1 MRQADASPILD
12 VRNLTTHYPSPV
24 GPVKAVN
31 DVSLSLREGE
41 ILGIVGESG
50 CGKSA
55 LLLSVMRLVPFPGRI
70 VGGSAFL
77 EGQDL
82 MALDEAAMRNVR
94 GRKIAMV
101 FQDPMTSLNPAH
113 RVGQQIVEAM
123 AVHGIG
129 ESGASGGEGAGNN
142 GASASRWRR
151 QRAIELMAQVGIP
164 HPETRFNQYPHEFS
178 GGQQQRI
185 MIAVALACGPRVL
198 LADEPTTSLDVT
210 IQAQVLELMRKINE
224 ETGTAIMMVTHDLPL
239 AGDFCHN
246 IAVMYA
252 GRIVE
257 YGSADAVMES
267 PAHPYTRALLASMP
281 EFGRRERLVPVP
293 GEVPDL
299 SRLPSGCA
307 FWPRCALRVD
317 VCMETRPELGEVEPG
332 HLAACHLV
340 ASCTAC
346 A

>member
-1 MRQADASPILD
+1 MSA
-12 VRNLTTHYPSPV
+12 YPC
-24 GPVKAVN
+24 A
-31 DVSLSLREGE
+31 RGE

-307 FWPRCALRVD
+307 FWPRCAPASGRVHGNP
-317 VCMETRPELGEVEPG
+317 TGAR
-332 HLAACHLV
+332 
-340 ASCTAC
+340 
-346 A
+346 